1 MTEKKILVDDLRL
14 QYAGLFDITEL
25 YRLFDELI
33 HERGYVKLE
42 KKFDQYMAKHGR
54 QIYLEIRPVK
64 EFEQDFLSTM
74 KIRIKMSDV
83 KDIVMDNNG
92 AKKQYNQGSI
102 LIIFDGWTT
111 TSYEFAWET
120 KPVFVFLRMLV
131 DKYIYKVSFGKYE
144 GEIIND
150 VHYMYDRVKA
160 HLNLYRYAGDTG
172 QSNKTDAS
180 NHANNPVNAGNSSVN
195 PNTKKEEAQDLQ
207 DNKDQENQEGNK
219 HVAAA

>member
-1 MTEKKILVDDLRL
+1 MVEKKILVDDLRM
-14 QYAGLFDITEL
+14 QYTGLFDITEL

-42 KKFDQYMAKHGR
+42 KKSDQFMAKHGR

-64 EFEQDFLSTM
+64 EFEQDFLSTI

-83 KDIVMDNNG
+83 KDIVMDVNG

-102 LIIFDGWTT
+102 LMIFDGWTT
-111 TSYEFAWET
+111 TFYEFAWET

-131 DKYIYKVSFGKYE
+131 DKYLYKVSFGKYE

-150 VHYMYDRVKA
+150 VHYIYDRVKA
-160 HLNLYRYAGDTG
+160 QLNLYRYVGDTAHG
-172 QSNKTDAS
+172 NKADKSNNAKMNAD
-180 NHANNPVNAGNSSVN
+180 AGNASVN
-195 PNTKKEEAQDLQ
+195 PNTENEEVQGSQDH
-207 DNKDQENQEGNK
+207 KDQEGNK